1 MKKKLA
7 IITLYDNIN
16 FGNKLQNYAVQS
28 YFEAMNFDVV
38 TLPNWEQFHPTC
50 HIKGYIHSLAH
61 RIIRIFGLEKE
72 RVFLEQR
79 KQQRRNYIESFSRQ
93 YLTLGP
99 IVRYTKMDSKL
110 KEEYDYFV
118 TGSDQVWHGW
128 SGRKKELEF
137 FFLQFADPEQ
147 RITIAPSFGFEE
159 FPKKYLTVYKNGLQG
174 IQNISCREESGK
186 KLIKSLSGKNATILL
201 DPTMLID
208 VEKWMQML
216 RRPSQFI
223 NMDYI
228 FVYALG
234 GYGGT
239 IKNNVEKLAKRKKYS
254 VIDINNINSD
264 YYILT
269 RPDEFLYWIYS
280 SKLVVT
286 DSFHAVVFSI
296 LFHKPFIVF
305 SREDELGME
314 NRLDTLLDK
323 FNLMD
328 RKYTRLKN
336 DFEKEN
342 DPILSVDFGKVD
354 EVIQLER
361 KKAKDFYSQCFDDT
375 RRIKI

>member
-1 MKKKLA
+1 M
-7 IITLYDNIN
+7 
-16 FGNKLQNYAVQS
+16 
-28 YFEAMNFDVV
+28 
-38 TLPNWEQFHPTC
+38 
-50 HIKGYIHSLAH
+50 
-61 RIIRIFGLEKE
+61 
-72 RVFLEQR
+72 
-79 KQQRRNYIESFSRQ
+79 
-93 YLTLGP
+93 GP